1 MSQAATRKDIDDVID
16 ILQDFMKQVSGEFA
30 DVRSEVRGEFA
41 DVRSEVRG
49 EFAEIKNRLDEQ
61 DKKYDRL
68 ISTIDGFISRIDRYE
83 TELAARDRQF
93 EKLLQWARKVSEKT
107 GVPLED
113 L

>member
-1 MSQAATRKDIDDVID
+1 MNQAASRKDIDEVIE
-16 ILQDFMKQVSGEFA
+16 LLRGFMDQVGDQF
-30 DVRSEVRGEFA
+30 DEVN
-41 DVRSEVRG
+41 
-49 EFAEIKNRLDEQ
+49 KKLDEQ
-61 DKKYDRL
+61 DRKYDRL

-93 EKLLQWARKVSEKT
+93 EKLLEWARKVSEKT